1 MSDTQKGL
9 FEMLLLSE
17 SDIKDLYTMELA
29 ISDLEIAQSEYLNGR
44 VANPHR
50 TVIDFPSEN
59 ASALYMPS
67 AMENAGVTGVKVV
80 TIFPNNPLQ
89 GKKTTQGVLLL
100 SDAKTG
106 DHLACM
112 NASYLTRLRT
122 GAISGIATKYM
133 ARENAEHVAVI
144 GCGAMAVEQLE
155 AVLTVRK
162 IKKIYLYNRT
172 KNKAFLFAK
181 NIKNRHP
188 LFPGEIFVV
197 DHPDEAVG
205 DADII
210 ICATR
215 SETPVFSGDSL
226 KAGTHIN
233 GVGSYLPHMQEVDE
247 TTILKSNKI
256 VVDTLSGVK
265 EEAGEF
271 ITLANKGI
279 WSFDL
284 IHGELAQLVANK
296 ISGREDD
303 DEITFFKSVGTAY
316 FDLAVAYAVYK
327 QAFQKGVGVEFNL

>member
-1 MSDTQKGL
+1 
-9 FEMLLLSE
+9 MLLLSE
-17 SDIKDLYTMELA
+17 NDIQELYNMEAA
-29 ISDLEIAQSEYLNGR
+29 ISDVEVALTKYVNGE
-44 VANPHR
+44 VTNPHR
-50 TVIDFPSEN
+50 TVLDFPSEN

-67 AMENAGVTGVKVV
+67 SMEKAGVTGVKVV

-89 GKKTTQGVLLL
+89 GQKTTQGVILL
-100 SDAKTG
+100 SDTKTRE
-106 DHLACM
+106 HLACM

-122 GAISGIATKYM
+122 GAISGIATKHL
-133 ARENAEHVAVI
+133 ARENAEQVAVI
-144 GCGAMAVEQLE
+144 GCGAMAVEQLD

-172 KNKAFLFAK
+172 KEKAVLFAK
-181 NIKNRHP
+181 NIMNSHP

-197 DHPDEAVG
+197 DSPDEAVG
-205 DADII
+205 SADII

-247 TTILKSNKI
+247 ATILKSNKI

-265 EEAGEF
+265 EEAGEL
-271 ITLANKGI
+271 IIPASKGI

-284 IHGELAQLVANK
+284 IHGELAQLAEN
-296 ISGREDD
+296 IIPGRENH
-303 DEITFFKSVGTAY
+303 DEITFFKSVGIAY

-327 QAFQKGVGVEFNL
+327 EAVQKGVGVEFSI